1 MVGADVA
8 EAPNHAYAFTTAFF
22 EELARAGVRD
32 VCLCPGSRSTPLA
45 VATAQQPALRCW
57 THIDERSAAFF
68 ALGLAKAGRKPVA
81 LVCTSG
87 TAAANFLPA
96 VVEAHYAGVPLL
108 LLTADR
114 PPELRDRGAG
124 QTIDQIHLYGRH
136 VRWFAEV
143 ALPSAEGEMLRYA
156 RALASR
162 AVGVAMRRPAGPVHL
177 NLPFRKPLDPQPTPG
192 DVAADLRERDPLAA
206 AGRGDKAFTEVIEAL
221 AVPPPDAVAAIADLV
236 RVHSRGVIACG
247 PIDADSDL
255 AASVSELA
263 RRAGWPVLAEPT
275 AQLRRG
281 AHTLDTAIIATSDL
295 FLRDETFAAG
305 HAPDVVLRI
314 GATPTSAAQRRWIER
329 HAPDHLLLIDPEQ
342 AWNDPSQLASQVL
355 AVDPERF
362 CRDLSAQLL
371 DRPTNSRSPWLDA
384 FVETDRRASAAI
396 ERAIADDESLLE
408 PRAVREIAAASPDDA
423 ILYVSNSMPV
433 RDLDA
438 FLPVSTRPLRVL
450 CNRGANGIDGMIS
463 SALGAAAADRGR
475 VLLLTGDLA
484 FAHDLGGLL
493 AARRHGLHATIVIL
507 NNDGGGIFSYLP
519 IAEYADE
526 VDFEANFRT
535 PLGIDFEPAVATFGA
550 RFTRVTSWEHFRA
563 ALKESTGASETC
575 VIEVPIDR
583 DLSVAHHRAIER
595 AVSAALAGT
604 PGAPGAP
611 GAPDKRDAR

>member
-1 MVGADVA
+1 MGAAVA
-8 EAPNHAYAFTTAFF
+8 EAPNHAHAFTAAFF
-22 EELARAGVRD
+22 EELARAGVRN

-68 ALGLAKAGRKPVA
+68 ALGLAKASREAVA

-124 QTIDQIHLYGRH
+124 QTIDQLHLYGRH

-143 ALPSAEGEMLRYA
+143 ALPSADGETLRYA

-162 AVGVAMRRPAGPVHL
+162 AVGIAKRRPAGPVHL
-177 NLPFRKPLDPQPTPG
+177 NLPFRKPLEPRPTPG
-192 DVAADLRERDPLAA
+192 DVAPDLRILDPLAA
-206 AGRGDKAFTEVIEAL
+206 VGRGEEPFTDVIEAL
-221 AVPPPDAVAAIADLV
+221 AVAPPAAVAGVAELV
-236 RVHSRGVIACG
+236 RAHPRGVIACG
-247 PIDADSDL
+247 PIDADPAL
-255 AASVSELA
+255 AAAVSGLA
-263 RRAGWPVLAEPT
+263 SRSGWPVLAEPT

-281 AHTLDTAIIATSDL
+281 PHTEHAAIVATSDL
-295 FLRDETFAAG
+295 FLRDESFAAD

-314 GATPTSAAQRRWIER
+314 GATPTSAVQRRWIER
-329 HAPDHLLLIDPEQ
+329 HTPPHLLLIDPEH
-342 AWNDPSQLASQVL
+342 AWNDPSQLASRVL
-355 AVDPERF
+355 AVDPTRF
-362 CRDLSAQLL
+362 CLDVSAEL
-371 DRPTNSRSPWLDA
+371 DRSPVAARSPWLAA
-384 FVETDRRASAAI
+384 FVDADRRASAAI
-396 ERAIADDESLLE
+396 ETLLADDESLFE
-408 PRAVREIAAASPDDA
+408 PRAVREIAAALPDDA
-423 ILYVSNSMPV
+423 LLYVSNSMQV

-438 FLPVSTRPLRVL
+438 FLPVSSRPLRVL

-463 SALGAAAADRGR
+463 SALGAAAANCGH
-475 VLLLTGDLA
+475 VVLLTGDLA

-493 AARRHGLHATIVIL
+493 AARRHELRATIVVL

-519 IAEYADE
+519 IADYADE

-535 PLGIDFEPAVATFGA
+535 PLGIDFEPAAATFGV
-550 RFTRVTSWEHFRA
+550 RFTRVASWEHFRA
-563 ALKESTGASETC
+563 ALKENADAAETC

-583 DLSVAHHRAIER
+583 DRSVSHHRAIES
-595 AVSAALAGT
+595 AVGAAIAGDPADQGT
-604 PGAPGAP
+604 
-611 GAPDKRDAR
+611 R

>member
-1 MVGADVA
+1 
-8 EAPNHAYAFTTAFF
+8 
-22 EELARAGVRD
+22 
-32 VCLCPGSRSTPLA
+32 
-45 VATAQQPALRCW
+45 
-57 THIDERSAAFF
+57 
-68 ALGLAKAGRKPVA
+68 

-124 QTIDQIHLYGRH
+124 QTIDQLHLYGRH

-143 ALPSAEGEMLRYA
+143 ALPSADAERLRYA

-162 AVGVAMRRPAGPVHL
+162 AVGVATRRPAGPVHL
-177 NLPFRKPLDPQPTPG
+177 NMPFRKPLDPQPSPG
-192 DVAADLRERDPLAA
+192 DVAADLRELDPLAA
-206 AGRGDKAFTEVIEAL
+206 DGRGEKAYTEVIEAL
-221 AVPPPDAVAAIADLV
+221 AVTPPGAIAAIAEIV
-236 RVHSRGVIACG
+236 RAHPRGVIACG
-247 PIDADSDL
+247 PIDANQAL
-255 AASVSELA
+255 AAAVSELS
-263 RRAGWPVLAEPT
+263 RRSGWPVLAEPT
-275 AQLRRG
+275 SQLRRG
-281 AHTLDTAIIATSDL
+281 PHTADAAIIATSDL

-305 HAPDVVLRI
+305 HAPDAVLRI

-329 HAPDHLLLIDPEQ
+329 HAPAHLLLVDPEQ

-355 AVDPERF
+355 AVDPALF
-362 CRDLSAQLL
+362 CHELSAEL
-371 DRPTNSRSPWLDA
+371 DGGPSDPRSPWLED

-396 ERAIADDESLLE
+396 EAALVDDESLLE
-408 PRAVREIAAASPDDA
+408 PRAVREIAAASPDDST
-423 ILYVSNSMPV
+423 LYVSNSMPV

-493 AARRHGLHATIVIL
+493 AAKRHGLHATIVIL

-519 IAEYADE
+519 IADYSDE

-535 PLGIDFEPAVATFGA
+535 PLGIDFEPAAATFGA

-563 ALKESTGASETC
+563 ALKESTGATETC
-575 VIEVPIDR
+575 VIEVPVDR
-583 DLSVAHHRAIER
+583 DHSVAHHRAIDR
-595 AVSAALAGT
+595 AVSTAIAGT
-604 PGAPGAP
+604 SAERGTH
-611 GAPDKRDAR
+611 

>member
-1 MVGADVA
+1 MGAAVA
-8 EAPNHAYAFTTAFF
+8 EAPNHAYAFTAALF

-45 VATAQQPALRCW
+45 VAASQHPALRCW

-68 ALGLAKAGRKPVA
+68 ALGLAKAGREPVA

-124 QTIDQIHLYGRH
+124 QTIDQMHLYGRH
-136 VRWFAEV
+136 VRWFSEV
-143 ALPSAEGEMLRYA
+143 ALPSADGEMLRYA

-162 AVGVAMRRPAGPVHL
+162 AVAVARRRPAGPVHL
-177 NLPFRKPLDPQPTPG
+177 NLPFRKPLEPRPTPG
-192 DVAADLRERDPLAA
+192 DVAPDLRERDPLAA
-206 AGRGDKAFTEVIEAL
+206 VGREGEPFTDVIEAL
-221 AVPPPDAVAAIADLV
+221 AVLPPAAAGRVAQLV
-236 RVHSRGVIACG
+236 RAHPRGVIACG
-247 PIDADSDL
+247 PIDAKPGL
-255 AASVSELA
+255 AAAVSELA
-263 RRAGWPVLAEPT
+263 RRSGWPVLAEPT
-275 AQLRRG
+275 AQLRCG
-281 AHTLDTAIIATSDL
+281 PHTQDAAIIATSDL
-295 FLRDETFAAG
+295 FLRDETFAAE
-305 HAPDVVLRI
+305 HAPDAVLRI

-329 HAPDHLLLIDPEQ
+329 HAPPQLLLIDPEH

-355 AVDPERF
+355 AVDPTRF
-362 CRDLSAQLL
+362 CIDVCGEL
-371 DRPTNSRSPWLDA
+371 DRSPAAAQGPWLEAFIDA
-384 FVETDRRASAAI
+384 DRRASAAI
-396 ERAIADDESLLE
+396 EAMLADDESLLE
-408 PRAVREIAAASPDDA
+408 PRAVREIAAALPDDA

-438 FLPVSTRPLRVL
+438 FLPVSPRPLRVL

-463 SALGAAAADRGR
+463 SALGAAAADCGR
-475 VLLLTGDLA
+475 VVLLTGDLA

-493 AARRHGLHATIVIL
+493 AARRHGLHVTVVVF

-535 PLGIDFEPAVATFGA
+535 PLGIDLEPLAAAFGA
-550 RFTRVTSWEHFRA
+550 RFTRTTSWEHFRA
-563 ALKESTGASETC
+563 ALKESADAAGTC

-583 DLSVAHHRAIER
+583 DRSVSHHREIER
-595 AVSAALAGT
+595 AVGAAIAGSPGDRSA
-604 PGAPGAP
+604 
-611 GAPDKRDAR
+611 R